1 MLDSRGTA
9 WGRTSLTDIT
19 TDYLI
24 FGAGAVGLAFADTLI
39 DEDPDC
45 HITIVDRHARA
56 GGHWNDAYS
65 FVALHQ
71 PSATYGVNSLELCTD
86 RVDTEGHNAG
96 MYPLARH
103 AEILA
108 YYDRLMRDR
117 LLPSGRVT
125 YLPLTDYRGRAD
137 GVHHL
142 RGILSGAEQ
151 SVTVRRKL
159 VDATWFQTSV
169 PATHTPTFAVA
180 PGTRRAIP
188 GDLPGLWLEAAN
200 PPSHFVILGGGKTA
214 MDTAVWLIE
223 AGVAPDRIEWVRPRD
238 SWMFNRS
245 NLQPAHA
252 GLEGL
257 VEFQL
262 ALVECATASAN
273 GREMCHLLEKRGVM
287 LRIDPDVEPQMFHF
301 AVISQGEVALMQQI
315 TRVHRHGRVTGIAP
329 DAMLFGSERVTVP
342 PGTLFIDCTATAVPF
357 NARGETRPFFDGDT
371 ITLQLVQTPFVPY
384 SAALA
389 AFLEVNFATDEERNP
404 LCAPAPL
411 TDCPD
416 TYPYAVMA
424 NLLSGAM
431 LSANPK
437 TESFN
442 ARSRLHPT
450 GPEIARLKAQRSPRL
465 AALAPAADAIR
476 ANLPGVIKLGMAAKA
491 LHEAG
496 HQSRHET

>member
-1 MLDSRGTA
+1 MA
-9 WGRTSLTDIT
+9 DIT

-24 FGAGAVGLAFADTLI
+24 VGAGAVGLAFADTLI

-45 HITIVDRHARA
+45 HITIVDRHARP

-71 PSATYGVNSLELCTD
+71 PSATYGVNSIELCTD
-86 RVDTEGHNAG
+86 RVDSDGHNAG

-108 YYDRLMRDR
+108 YYDRVMREK

-137 GVHHL
+137 GVHTV
-142 RGILSGAEQ
+142 RGILSGAQ
-151 SVTVRRKL
+151 QVVQVRRKL

-169 PATHTPTFAVA
+169 PATHTPTFAVT

-188 GDLPGLWLEAAN
+188 GDLPALWLEAAN
-200 PPSHFVILGGGKTA
+200 PPQHFVILGGGKTA
-214 MDTAVWLIE
+214 MDTAVWLVE
-223 AGVAPDRIEWVRPRD
+223 AGVAPERIEWVRPRD
-238 SWMFNRS
+238 SWMFNR
-245 NLQPAHA
+245 NKLQPAHA

-262 ALVECATASAN
+262 ALVESATAAAN
-273 GREMCHLLEKRGVM
+273 GRDMCHLLEQRGVM
-287 LRIDPDVEPQMFHF
+287 LRIDRAVEPAMFHF
-301 AVISQGEVALMQQI
+301 AVISEGEVALMQQI
-315 TRVHRHGRVTGIAP
+315 TRVHRQGRVTAIEP
-329 DAMLFGSERVTVP
+329 EAMLFGETRVAVP

-357 NARGETRPFFDGDT
+357 NARAQGRPFFDGDT

-389 AFLEVNFATDEERNP
+389 AFLEVNFVTDEERNP
-404 LCAPAPL
+404 LCNPAPL

-437 TESFN
+437 TEAFN

-450 GPEIARLKAQRSPRL
+450 GPEIARLKAERSPRL
-465 AALAPAADAIR
+465 AALAKVGEAIR

-491 LHEAG
+491 IHE
-496 HQSRHET
+496 SSHETQR

>member
-1 MLDSRGTA
+1 MADV
-9 WGRTSLTDIT
+9 T

-24 FGAGAVGLAFADTLI
+24 VGAGAVGLAFADTLI
-39 DEDPDC
+39 DEDTAS
-45 HITIVDRHARA
+45 HITIVDRHARP

-71 PSATYGVNSLELCTD
+71 PSATYGVNSIELCTD

-108 YYDRLMRDR
+108 YYDRLMREK
-117 LLPSGRVT
+117 LLASGRVT
-125 YLPLTDYRGRAD
+125 YLPLTDYRGGAN
-137 GVHHL
+137 GLHTL
-142 RGILSGAEQ
+142 RGILSGTEQ
-151 SVTVRRKL
+151 AVQVRRKV

-169 PATHTPTFAVA
+169 PATHTPSFAVA
-180 PGTRRAIP
+180 PGVRRAIP
-188 GDLPGLWLEAAN
+188 GDLPALWLEAAN

-214 MDTAVWLIE
+214 MDTAVWLLE
-223 AGVAPDRIEWVRPRD
+223 AGVAPARIEWVRPRD
-238 SWMFNRS
+238 SWMFNRRK
-245 NLQPAHA
+245 LQPAHA

-262 ALVECATASAN
+262 ALVESASAAAN
-273 GREMCHLLEKRGVM
+273 GREMCHLLEQRGVM
-287 LRIDPDVEPQMFHF
+287 LRIDPAVEPAMFHF
-301 AVISQGEVALMQQI
+301 AVISEGEVALMQQI
-315 TRVHRHGRVTGIAP
+315 TRVHRQGRVTAIEP
-329 DAMLFGSERVTVP
+329 DALMFGETRVALP
-342 PGTLFIDCTATAVPF
+342 PNTLFIDCTATAVPF
-357 NARGETRPFFDGDT
+357 TARGQARPFFDGDT

-389 AFLEVNFATDEERNP
+389 AFLEVHFATDEERNA

-424 NLLSGAM
+424 NLLSTGM
-431 LSANPK
+431 LAANPK
-437 TESFN
+437 TEGFN
-442 ARSRLHPT
+442 TRSRLHPT
-450 GPEIARLKAQRSPRL
+450 GPEIAKLKAERSPRL
-465 AALAPAADAIR
+465 AALAPVAEAIR
-476 ANLPGVIKLGMAAKA
+476 ANLPGVIRLGMAAKA

-496 HQSRHET
+496 HRSCHET

>member
-1 MLDSRGTA
+1 MA
-9 WGRTSLTDIT
+9 EIT

-24 FGAGAVGLAFADTLI
+24 IGAGAVGLAFADTLI

-45 HITIVDRHARA
+45 HITIVDRHARP

-108 YYDRLMRDR
+108 YYDKLMRDR
-117 LLPSGRVT
+117 LLPSGRVA
-125 YLPLTDYRGRAD
+125 YLPLTDYRGRTE
-137 GVHHL
+137 GVHAL
-142 RGILSGAEQ
+142 RGILSKGEQ
-151 SVTVRRKL
+151 TVAVRRKL

-169 PATHTPTFAVA
+169 PATHTPAFAVT

-200 PPSHFVILGGGKTA
+200 PPAHFVILGGGKTA

-238 SWMFNRS
+238 SWMFNRRK
-245 NLQPAHA
+245 LQPAHA
-252 GLEGL
+252 ALEEL
-257 VEFQL
+257 VDFQL
-262 ALVECATASAN
+262 ALVESATAATN
-273 GREMCHLLEKRGVM
+273 GRELCRLLEQRGVM
-287 LRIDPDVEPQMFHF
+287 LRIDPAVEPGMFHF
-301 AVISQGEVALMQQI
+301 AVISEGEVALMQQI
-315 TRVHRHGRVTGIAP
+315 TRVHRHGRVTAIAP
-329 DAMLFGSERVTVP
+329 EAMLFGDLRVAVP
-342 PGTLFIDCTATAVPF
+342 QNTLFIDCTATAVPF
-357 NARGETRPFFDGDT
+357 NARWQARPFFDGDT

-389 AFLEVNFATDEERNP
+389 AFLEVHFATDEERNP
-404 LCAPAPL
+404 LCTPAPL

-450 GPEIARLKAQRSPRL
+450 GPEIARLKATRSPRL
-465 AALAPAADAIR
+465 AALAPVAEAIR
-476 ANLPGVIKLGMAAKA
+476 ANLPGVVKLGMAAKA

-496 HQSRHET
+496 LNSAGNRA